1 MNKVLPILSLIVS
14 LVLGIL
20 FFSQKPKVVYVD
32 TGKLFTEFKLAK
44 ELDEKLQSSQKLKKA
59 AIDSLTQSLNKMNID
74 LQLDPKNK
82 ELFSIARKLDEE
94 IYYKKQM
101 FEEENQKEM
110 SDLMKTIWT
119 RLNEYLADFGKE
131 NKYEFVM
138 GANGQANIL
147 YGADQLD
154 VTKEA
159 IDFANKK
166 YNGK

>member
-1 MNKVLPILSLIVS
+1 MNKVLPVLSLIISV
-14 LVLGIL
+14 VIGIVY
-20 FFSQKPKVVYVD
+20 FSQKPKVVYID
-32 TGKLFTEFKLAK
+32 TGKLFAEFKLSK
-44 ELDEKLQSSQKLKKA
+44 ELDVKLQSSQKSKKA
-59 AIDSLTQSLNKMNID
+59 AIDSLTESLSKMNTE
-74 LQLDPKNK
+74 LQLNPKNK
-82 ELFSIARKLDEE
+82 ELFSIATKLDEE

-131 NKYEFVM
+131 YKYDFVM

-159 IDFANKK
+159 IEFANKK